1 MNMSID
7 NVWDMNKGQANTELL
22 GAQHS
27 FDVVFGDGRHSL
39 ANYYIWLKYHIWG
52 GSALTVFWGR
62 CSKYNCVGWN
72 MIAQPSK

>member
-39 ANYYIWLKYHIWG
+39 ANYYIWLKYHI
-52 GSALTVFWGR
+52 
-62 CSKYNCVGWN
+62 
-72 MIAQPSK
+72 